1 MKLQFLLLATIL
13 TAGSYAQKKDTTF
26 LRRHFTRTPETEYFA
41 VYIDTGQHI
50 RKQLT
55 EFTFNEFDSATYF
68 NQLAELQPLQK
79 QKIPSWFPKKWIALY
94 RLKGKYYLYSPSDYG
109 NHYRFEITD
118 STTID
123 YTMEGPEPSR
133 LEKIYTASS
142 NRLTIQRENKWW
154 PKQVEIEL
162 IDTARGIAVFTYGF
176 RKANK
181 KSPSRL
187 LVDANKVHFFPAVV
201 NHGTSK
207 TFEYE
212 FDKINFEALLKKK
225 KAKTVNKPKRTR

>member
-1 MKLQFLLLATIL
+1 MKFPFLLLATL
-13 TAGSYAQKKDTTF
+13 FAASCLAQKKDTIF
-26 LRRHFTRTPETEYFA
+26 LRRHFIRTPETEYFA
-41 VYIDTGQHI
+41 VYIDTGKHI

-79 QKIPSWFPKKWIALY
+79 QKIPSWFPKKWITLY
-94 RLKGKYYLYSPSDYG
+94 QLKGKYYLYSPSDYG

-154 PKQVEIEL
+154 PKQVQIEL

-176 RKANK
+176 PNANK
-181 KSPSRL
+181 KPERLL
-187 LVDANKVHFFPAVV
+187 LVDANKVHFFPTVV

-207 TFEYE
+207 TFEYD
-212 FDKINFEALLKKK
+212 FDKIDFDALLRKQKSK
-225 KAKTVNKPKRTR
+225 PVNKPRRTI